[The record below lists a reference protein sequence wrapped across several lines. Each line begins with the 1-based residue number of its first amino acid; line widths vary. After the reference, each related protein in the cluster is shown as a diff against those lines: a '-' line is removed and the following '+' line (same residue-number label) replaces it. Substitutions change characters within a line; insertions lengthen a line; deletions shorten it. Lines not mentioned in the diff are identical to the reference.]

1 MLLKIEVF
9 ADHGETYEIVYVTS
23 YLSKI
28 EAIMP
33 PLRYAFY
40 KGFRAVLHDM
50 SIMKDRDIGYKIVI
64 KADGRKY
71 CYFVSRKYEG
81 DLLRYEVPSAKD
93 GRLLIGSK
101 TVPIKDIEK
110 KYRVKLR

>member
-64 KADGRKY
+64 KADGQKY
-71 CYFVSRKYEG
+71 TYFVSRKYEN
-81 DLLRYEVPSAKD
+81 LLRYELPSAKG

-110 KYRVKLR
+110 KYRVKLS

>member
-9 ADHGETYEIVYVTS
+9 ADHGETYEIVYATS

-50 SIMKDRDIGYKIVI
+50 SIMKSRDIGYKIVI
-64 KADGRKY
+64 KAEGHKY
-71 CYFVSRKYEG
+71 CYFVSRRSGNLLHYE
-81 DLLRYEVPSAKD
+81 LPSAKN
-93 GRLLIGSK
+93 GRLLFGSK

-110 KYRVKLR
+110 KYRVKLS

>member
-9 ADHGETYEIVYVTS
+9 ADHGETYEIAYATS

-40 KGFRAVLHDM
+40 KGFRAVLQDM
-50 SIMKDRDIGYKIVI
+50 SISKDRAIGYKIVI
-64 KADGRKY
+64 KADGKKY
-71 CYFVSRKYEG
+71 CYFVNRDSS
-81 DLLRYEVPSAKD
+81 DLLRYELPSAKRE
-93 GRLLIGSK
+93 RLLIGRK